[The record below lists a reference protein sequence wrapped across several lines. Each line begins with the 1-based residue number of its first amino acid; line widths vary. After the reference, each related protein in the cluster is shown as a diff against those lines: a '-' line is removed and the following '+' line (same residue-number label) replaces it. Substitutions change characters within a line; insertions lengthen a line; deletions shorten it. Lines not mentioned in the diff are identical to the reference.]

1 MINRTKYFFFLG
13 DKKISLGKQA
23 LLLESF
29 EDHEE
34 KNMGLGTHE
43 KLHELHHK
51 FEKKYLTKE

>member
-1 MINRTKYFFFLG
+1 MG